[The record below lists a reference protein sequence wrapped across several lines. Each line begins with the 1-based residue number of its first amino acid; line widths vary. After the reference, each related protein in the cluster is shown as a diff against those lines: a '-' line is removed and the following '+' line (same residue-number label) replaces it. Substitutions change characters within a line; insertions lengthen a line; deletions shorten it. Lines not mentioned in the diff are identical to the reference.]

1 MCGICGFTWDDK
13 RLLKQMADI
22 IRHRGPDDDGY
33 YTDKD
38 ISLGNR
44 RLSIIDL
51 SKNGKQP
58 IFNEDKTICVVYN
71 GEIYNFQEIK
81 EDLEKKGHRFYSN
94 TDTEV
99 IVHAYEEYG
108 EKCLEC
114 FNGMFAFAIWDSKQ
128 KKLFLA
134 RDRHGIKPLYYA
146 VVKNNLIFGSEI
158 KSILLHK
165 DIKRT
170 VNPEAL
176 HYFLTFRCNSTN
188 ETMFKGIYK
197 LPPAHYL
204 IYKNKKIDVKKY
216 WAQNFK
222 PLYKTEDYYSKL
234 VLKRLEESVKMQLIS
249 DVPLGA
255 YISGGVDSTAII
267 ALMKKIGVDEINT
280 FTVSFGMDKYE
291 EKNYARKVAE
301 HYGTNH
307 REITVNPDTSKL
319 LPKIIWHLDEPMSDP
334 TSIPVYLLSEKV
346 KKHATVIL
354 TGDGGDEQFGGYT
367 QFKFMKL
374 HKKLKLIPRSLRKSI
389 PLALKYMPS
398 DILNM
403 FFKYSS
409 DLGEEGIRRMSDF
422 ISTTDSSEAY
432 LNLVGIFNESEKRH
446 IYSENANKN
455 TKSINLAKR
464 LNQGFLS
471 RKYPYMSNVIRMD
484 TELIL
489 AEDMLMKADK
499 NTMAFSVEERVPFLD
514 HTLSEITG
522 RMPPDLKIRNF
533 NEKYILKKAVRNIV
547 PKQIIMRKKTNFFVP
562 IHTWFKGE
570 LLDITKQILSREEI
584 AKQGIF
590 DYRHIEKI
598 WKRFNNSRLFY
609 ARQLWSLLCFQIW
622 HKLYIEK
629 GMTNYNSK
637 TKII

>member
-1 MCGICGFTWDDK
+1 MCGICGFNWDDK
-13 RLLKQMADI
+13 ELVRRMADS